1 MNNYK
6 NLALT
11 YKNEKVLND
20 GLTESS
26 RLKVEICNVVFTKT
40 NKKYTNIFIN
50 IFFGNEKQKT
60 NELKDT
66 RNLIWNEQF
75 EFKVN
80 NGKEKFYLEICAT
93 DLNSNSSEVL
103 GRVNLPLDEKF
114 PTQDEYVLDI
124 GIPDE
129 MSNNN
134 IATIS
139 TKIQFIRSYKQYYD
153 DLAINSEKNKES
165 LEQSLRESQKLFENL
180 NEPFGFFSQLNNSSE
195 FKKI

>member
-1 MNNYK
+1 
-6 NLALT
+6 
-11 YKNEKVLND
+11 
-20 GLTESS
+20 
-26 RLKVEICNVVFTKT
+26 
-40 NKKYTNIFIN
+40 
-50 IFFGNEKQKT
+50 
-60 NELKDT
+60 LKDT

-93 DLNSNSSEVL
+93 DLSSNSSEVL

-139 TKIQFIRSYKQYYD
+139 TKIQFIRSYKRYYD
-153 DLAINSEKNKES
+153 D
-165 LEQSLRESQKLFENL
+165 
-180 NEPFGFFSQLNNSSE
+180 FSYK
-195 FKKI
+195 F